1 MTQLYINNQL
11 VELSEEIDYTINKT
25 LFNLD
30 DISSYQLDYSK
41 TIKVPITDRN
51 IEVFGYRNGQRVLTD
66 LDGGLGFE
74 NTIDNKYR
82 LYDNN
87 RLISSGYVK
96 FVKTHYSSKDKYF
109 EITLN
114 SDIANWANQLKDLS
128 FATRVNENFEKDDDS
143 KKTLGDYLFND
154 KNSFNIDKDKVYES
168 WNNPDYYIPKGVSD
182 MVGFVQSDSGVYDD
196 FDSKRKETY
205 SSSKDHSNPFY
216 DITTY
221 TTTSQINFTNDVTE
235 AYTNEFRS
243 YYQRPFVY
251 TRTLFNFIKEISK
264 KRGFNIQLD
273 PSFFNKNNNYYS
285 STAVVFPRLSLKSN
299 STDYVN
305 IYNPKWSSSQHNYSE
320 IISSSIQNNMYLDA
334 ETEVLKDQIIDNTYI
349 KQNYE
354 YDCTATY
361 TFLAGLYQTV
371 ESRGGYGWRKVSR
384 ENGATIKFYLA
395 DENYKP
401 ISNTYAINWNCLEGK
416 YQEHYPQYN
425 NIEDKDGNLLRGP
438 LIFPARLKEEYQY
451 KGNLNV
457 TEVKL
462 TIPAENFKS
471 LEKTPIRLIVIKSG
485 NRWYNPGYYL
495 EKDFA
500 SSKGIKVEIFNN
512 GFHSASKTTKNG
524 EINLADEQS
533 YQASVQL
540 AYRGNNRTKS
550 KVTIE
555 RICGSDF
562 KLFDFIKNYC
572 KIFNLQI
579 LQEGN
584 KIKIC
589 QIPTI
594 FKNYKKVIPKIDR
607 SKWEI
612 NNNVFENKY
621 FYLNWVDDKDNYLQ
635 NLYLENNNIQCG
647 EKKISTNYN
656 FNNNSKTIQSFFKSP
671 ITQNKYIYLLKQ
683 YNETTKDEIKEY
695 DGDYSYQGVLTTW
708 SCLRTKDNKIASGK
722 YFGFIN
728 NTSTSAVEY
737 NITDDPVEQISNN
750 SFCWGFHNEDVKTSN
765 KCKFVENVSPS
776 SQDVDL
782 FLSTTFSI
790 PNNYYYSISE
800 TDFKSQH
807 QNNIYSLFWEK
818 WFKDLYLGIDTQTVD
833 GQEINQ
839 NSQPAILTTKMLIE
853 STDWNRL
860 YYIDGSYWILNK
872 IKDYNPNSKEF
883 TEVELLKIQNI
894 DNYTT
899 NNYLDIYGNKYGY
912 FEPET
917 DSFVIGSDGGIV
929 EVKYYTNLENT
940 EALRTKI
947 DKLRPSNVSVYTWN
961 YSDDGYYTYNYQIP
975 KSEKGV
981 TYEFVNKNN
990 ISEAANDTL
999 VTITQLSKE
1008 DSADIDLYA
1017 DQYTTIC
1024 YGSSEGDDTIT
1035 VTYKPEKFD
1044 NVTFPDAIDDLT
1056 VTTTVNYDCS
1066 VSFVRGK
1073 IGPIG
1078 PIKPI
1083 KQYEKGSF
1091 TIKFKSNIN
1100 LSIGKTK
1107 IIYYPIKYT
1116 LGEETRTIV
1125 IKILIKGTAKKIIR
1139 R

>member
-11 VELSEEIDYTINKT
+11 VELSEKIDYTINKT

-87 RLISSGYVK
+87 QLISSGYVK

-128 FATRVNENFEKDDDS
+128 FATKVNENFEKDDDS

-154 KNSFNIDKDKVYES
+154 KNSFNVNRATIRQGWDLS
-168 WNNPDYYIPKGVSD
+168 FGRNFIPKYWND
-182 MVGFVQSDSGVYDD
+182 YIGFVVTDSGLYDD
-196 FDSKRKETY
+196 YNNKKYQHYNLKIFNQNYIGKSKEVTEEDNY
-205 SSSKDHSNPFY
+205 SS
-216 DITTY
+216 
-221 TTTSQINFTNDVTE
+221 DVSEMVTHDL
-235 AYTNEFRS
+235 RS
-243 YYQRPFVY
+243 YYQRPVVY
-251 TRTLFNFIKEISK
+251 SNAFFTFIKEISK
-264 KRGFNIQLD
+264 KKGFDIWLD
-273 PSFFNKNNNYYS
+273 PSFFNKNNPYYGG
-285 STAVVFPRLSLKSN
+285 TGTLFPRLSLDSQSLTNNYPLFFNSNKSTYYATLVKGSGDYGKTAQTYNNSFYMTEEGQESVPDLLKDNTTFLTTEEYEQKIGVSLLLALQQKWDKLPDNPKDWGVVPSDLCAKIEFYLGVEDASLGKGVSVVSNTVTIDYTSFYDKAGRKTGAENQKQIVDLIFNKDLWYKDNGYLTELNFQIPVSYLDLISELPLKLYYRVTGDRFYNFWLTTYDKGKDFSTKSN
-299 STDYVN
+299 GIIIKLYTGDADTPSETVDYSTYV
-305 IYNPKWSSSQHNYSE
+305 Q
-320 IISSSIQNNMYLDA
+320 M
-334 ETEVLKDQIIDNTYI
+334 T
-349 KQNYE
+349 
-354 YDCTATY
+354 CATK
-361 TFLAGLYQTV
+361 TR
-371 ESRGGYGWRKVSR
+371 S
-384 ENGATIKFYLA
+384 
-395 DENYKP
+395 D
-401 ISNTYAINWNCLEGK
+401 
-416 YQEHYPQYN
+416 
-425 NIEDKDGNLLRGP
+425 
-438 LIFPARLKEEYQY
+438 
-451 KGNLNV
+451 
-457 TEVKL
+457 
-462 TIPAENFKS
+462 S
-471 LEKTPIRLIVIKSG
+471 L
-485 NRWYNPGYYL
+485 
-495 EKDFA
+495 
-500 SSKGIKVEIFNN
+500 
-512 GFHSASKTTKNG
+512 
-524 EINLADEQS
+524 
-533 YQASVQL
+533 
-540 AYRGNNRTKS
+540 
-550 KVTIE
+550 VTIE
-555 RICGSDF
+555 RICGEKF
-562 KLFDFIKNYC
+562 KIFDWLKNYC

-579 LQEGN
+579 LQEDN

-635 NLYLENNNIQCG
+635 SKYINENNTQYG
-647 EKKISTNYN
+647 EKKINTNYN
-656 FNNNSKTIQSFFKSP
+656 FNNTEKNIQSFFKTP
-671 ITQNKYIYLLKQ
+671 ILEDIYVWKERELS
-683 YNETTKDEIKEY
+683 TSTDFEIPVNNIEFFLFKPFNV
-695 DGDYSYQGVLTTW
+695 SV
-708 SCLRTKDNKIASGK
+708 SCLRSVDQKKTDGY
-722 YFGFIN
+722 YFGFVASCKNPSLDPFVLSDDTDYQKN
-728 NTSTSAVEY
+728 NEEY
-737 NITDDPVEQISNN
+737 CRHNQKDCVLTPNYIQFFTDYYDNN
-750 SFCWGFHNEDVKTSN
+750 FETGEKL
-765 KCKFVENVSPS
+765 KVSIA
-776 SQDVDL
+776 
-782 FLSTTFSI
+782 FSI
-790 PNNYYYSISE
+790 PNNYYYSISD
-800 TDFKSQH
+800 TDFKLQH
-807 QNNIYSLFWEK
+807 QNNIYSLFWDK

-872 IKDYNPNSKEF
+872 IKDYNPNSKGF

-929 EVKYYTNLENT
+929 EVKYYTNLEDT
-940 EALRTKI
+940 AALRKKI
-947 DKLRPSNVSVYTWN
+947 DNLRPSGVSVYAWS
-961 YSDDGYYTYNYQIP
+961 YSDEGYYTYLYQIP
-975 KSEKGV
+975 KNEKGA

-990 ISEAANDTL
+990 ISEAASGTL

-1008 DSADIDLYA
+1008 DSADIDFYA

-1024 YGSSEGDDTIT
+1024 FGSNEGDDTIT

-1044 NVTFPDAIDDLT
+1044 NITFPDAIDDLT
-1056 VTTTVNYDCS
+1056 TTTTVNYGYS
-1066 VSFVRGK
+1066 ASFVDGK
-1073 IGPIG
+1073 IGS
-1078 PIKPI
+1078 I

-1091 TIKFKSNIN
+1091 TIKFKSNVN
-1100 LSIGKTK
+1100 LVIGKTQ

-1125 IKILIKGTAKKIIR
+1125 IKILIKGTTRKIR